1 MGQFM
6 QNQCKVVIK
15 SNRQDNL
22 ELNFVPLDTRQLG
35 VPVILREVMLPNE
48 FDPVSP
54 SIIVKNVTADLPYK
68 MNIDMC
74 LFNFNLIYCKSL
86 SM

>member
-1 MGQFM
+1 M

-15 SNRQDNL
+15 SSRQDNL

-48 FDPVSP
+48 FVPVSP
-54 SIIVKNVTADLPYK
+54 SITVKNVTADLPYK
-68 MNIDMC
+68 MNIDM
-74 LFNFNLIYCKSL
+74 FFF
-86 SM
+86 

>member
-15 SNRQDNL
+15 SSRQDNL